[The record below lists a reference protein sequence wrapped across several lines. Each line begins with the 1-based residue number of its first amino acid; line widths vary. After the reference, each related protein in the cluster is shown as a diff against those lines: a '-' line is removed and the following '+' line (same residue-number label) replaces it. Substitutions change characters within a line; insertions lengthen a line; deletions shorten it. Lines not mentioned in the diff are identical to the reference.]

1 MARLGIVVAWLD
13 EVADVE
19 VRLDEV
25 ADVLLLHLWWGGH
38 RRSRLLRLRLCC
50 GGVDLGVEWLYE
62 RAAEWVWVA
71 EWIWAA
77 KWLYE
82 RMAEWI

>member
-1 MARLGIVVAWLD
+1 MEPGLGGQSTFVARLGIIVVWLD

-50 GGVDLGVEWLYE
+50 SGVDLGGG
-62 RAAEWVWVA
+62 VA
-71 EWIWAA
+71 V
-77 KWLYE
+77 
-82 RMAEWI
+82 

>member
-1 MARLGIVVAWLD
+1 MAHLGIVVAWLD

-25 ADVLLLHLWWGGH
+25 ADVEVWLDEVANVEVRLDDVVDVLLLHLWWGGH

-50 GGVDLGVEWLYE
+50 GGVDLGGG
-62 RAAEWVWVA
+62 VA
-71 EWIWAA
+71 V
-77 KWLYE
+77 
-82 RMAEWI
+82 

>member
-50 GGVDLGVEWLYE
+50 GGVDLGGG
-62 RAAEWVWVA
+62 VA
-71 EWIWAA
+71 V
-77 KWLYE
+77 
-82 RMAEWI
+82 